1 LGVRFTLWAVDA
13 ERLLDVLTVDEVSE
27 AQKNSWELQTALR
40 RVSEAVEARSIVQL
54 LLDGHRRWWIGS
66 LIESLRQSPP
76 WLLNQSDVE
85 HAESL
90 LAFMLRG
97 AGCGTRVRDASTLVS
112 GSSFPITPRSDS
124 DLLFAVLSPSDFQ
137 FLRLFLHERLQ
148 DADRRFAS
156 PSGPVGIAPGSD
168 VEWDVWVR
176 EAIREIAGTP
186 LKSQA
191 PSLVSFL
198 G

>member
-40 RVSEAVEARSIVQL
+40 RASESREARCVVQL
-54 LLDGHRRWWIGS
+54 LLYGHRRWWVGS
-66 LIESLRQSPP
+66 LIESLRQSPS
-76 WLLNQSDVE
+76 WLLNQSDIE
-85 HAESL
+85 HAENL
-90 LAFMLRG
+90 LAYMLRG
-97 AGCGTRVRDASTLVS
+97 RDCGTRVRDASTSVS
-112 GSSFPITPRSDS
+112 GSSFPIMPRSDS
-124 DLLFAVLSPSDFQ
+124 DLRFAVLSPSDFE
-137 FLRLFLHERLQ
+137 FLRVFLSERLQ

-156 PSGPVGIAPGSD
+156 PSDRVGIAPGKD
-168 VEWDVWVR
+168 VEWDAWVR
-176 EAIREIAGTP
+176 EVIRMITATP
-186 LKSQA
+186 LKSLA